1 MEQDKNEANQ
11 EPIPFW
17 QTILDDTSL
26 LIVIGLVVPTVFYT
40 IWGIMELANLPVFP
54 K

>member
-1 MEQDKNEANQ
+1 MEEEKQEREQ

-17 QTILDDTSL
+17 QTILDDISL
-26 LIVIGLVVPTVFYT
+26 LLVIGLVVPTIFYT
-40 IWGIMELANLPVFP
+40 IWGIMELANLPVFV